1 MKKILFLLPFFL
13 LLFSCYHE
21 NKEKVKE
28 PEPLLSPSK
37 MADILTDIQ
46 LAEAIV
52 ARERIDKKH
61 TKNDFKDSLYRVVF
75 EHYGITEKQL
85 LENIDYYNSKPKR
98 MEKIYDKVL
107 SNLSRMQTELE
118 VEIKKEQQEKDTTE
132 VKE

>member
-1 MKKILFLLPFFL
+1 MKKVFLLLPFFF

-21 NKEKVKE
+21 NTEKVQE
-28 PEPLLSPSK
+28 PDPLFSPGK

-46 LAEAIV
+46 LAEAVI
-52 ARERIDKKH
+52 ARNRIDKKH
-61 TKNDFKDSLYRVVF
+61 TEKAYKDSVYRVVF

-85 LENIDYYNSKPKR
+85 LDNINYYNSKPKR

-118 VEIKKEQQEKDTTE
+118 VKMKKEGQEE
-132 VKE
+132 KEKE